1 MNAAIDILK
10 RWMAIDKAL
19 GSLDGLHI
27 SSFAKQWEL
36 SERTIR
42 RDLEAFQNLED
53 VELVHGLDD
62 DGQRH
67 VWHYAG
73 FGWMFTCNVPPRA
86 RRE

>member
-27 SSFAKQWEL
+27 ASFAKQWEV
-36 SERTIR
+36 SERTVR
-42 RDLEAFQNLED
+42 RDLEAFQKLGEEIGHD
-53 VELVHGLDD
+53 LDA
-62 DGQRH
+62 DGHRH

-73 FGWMFTCNVPPRA
+73 FGWMFTANVPRRA
-86 RRE
+86 RRK